1 MIFSF
6 VYIGKSEMR
15 FEYGYTFIVKEYDNV
30 HYINGRV
37 IKESCWYRNKGQKQ
51 IEYTLLL

>member
-1 MIFSF
+1 
-6 VYIGKSEMR
+6 MR

-37 IKESCWYRNKGQKQ
+37 IKERVVGIGIKDKNK
-51 IEYTLLL
+51 

>member
-1 MIFSF
+1 
-6 VYIGKSEMR
+6 MR
-15 FEYGYTFIVKEYDNV
+15 FEHGYTFIVKEYDNV